1 MKKSVLKICS
11 LVFAVLCLAGL
22 VVLLCTSVT
31 LPHTETYRGWGTIY
45 TQHYSGSFDT
55 DYLGAVILTAMGTFW
70 GLVLFFSIPCERCGK
85 VKKEEKPEAVEEKC
99 GCGCDCDCGSDG
111 SQETENN

>member
-22 VVLLCTSVT
+22 VVLLRTSVT

-70 GLVLFFSIPCERCGK
+70 GLVLFFSIPGEKWWK
-85 VKKEEKPEAVEEKC
+85 VKKEEKSEAVEEKC
-99 GCGCDCDCGSDG
+99 GCGCDCGSD
-111 SQETENN
+111 SPQDTENN